1 MAAGF
6 TEDQVALSQSPPQ
19 CSGYAQDL
27 APATLRWMHFLLP
40 RGLHS
45 LLLLFALFLPPRAHL
60 AAQQAAPNLPQA
72 VESFRQG
79 RLPEAEAALRQLIK
93 TTPGDPA
100 VWNLLGAVLD
110 SQKKYDEAETCLNRA
125 LQLVPRSVAVLNN
138 LGNHYL
144 ATGKSEPAWATFRK
158 VVKLDPTH
166 QNANLQLAR
175 LSVERR
181 QGQQAL
187 DYLGKLKT
195 QEAAAA
201 AVQLLRARA
210 LHHAGRTGEAQALL
224 AALEQGAEGTATW
237 YSLGLALAEMGEFAR
252 AERVFSRALESEPGS
267 LDILYNLGI
276 AALRAGHPQ
285 RAQQVFEAVLRAHP
299 DDSEALFQ
307 LGRAVAQQGR
317 HDEAILV
324 LVRARNLAP
333 QRAEIIYTLATTAA
347 QAGFFGDAAL
357 ALDDYLKL
365 KPDDEVARR
374 DRGFAYACAG
384 NKAQALP
391 DLEWYV
397 RRHPQDPD
405 GHFQLGFG
413 LTVADQDRALHHLN
427 EAIRLKPEYPEAHLV
442 RGALYQRMG
451 RPADAL
457 PDLQL
462 AVSKR
467 PDHIQAVVLLGRVY
481 MELDRLEEAIS
492 VLRSGYEKA
501 PDDPRILMSLG
512 RALYDSGQEEEGA
525 KLLEAFGKVGPD
537 RSIERSI
544 PGTLSLLSLP
554 PGELKERYEANL
566 RSTLKSRQG
575 DPEIRGKLARFLL
588 ANNRT
593 SEALEHYRAIL
604 AAPAEPRVL
613 LECGRG
619 LIEERQFALAKEFIE
634 RVLATDP
641 TPGARLDLVVTLL
654 GLQDPKKALDVLDRF
669 PEQERQG
676 DYYLLRAQ
684 VFDALGQVPQAIENL
699 NLGFRTSPTRADL
712 YEKATYFLLKH
723 RMDAEALNLPE
734 QATAVLPDDPQLLFL
749 KATVLGIQNRSGE
762 ALALLSRIVS
772 RWPEWSRPYL
782 VRGILEENRAN
793 SEAALKSIQ
802 TAIVMGERTP
812 EAYYYLAQ
820 ARSHLHPDEPRPA
833 FEVAQKS
840 VELDPVRSEEHT
852 SELQSR

>member
-1 MAAGF
+1 M
-6 TEDQVALSQSPPQ
+6 Q
-19 CSGYAQDL
+19 
-27 APATLRWMHFLLP
+27 
-40 RGLHS
+40 
-45 LLLLFALFLPPRAHL
+45 
-60 AAQQAAPNLPQA
+60 
-72 VESFRQG
+72 
-79 RLPEAEAALRQLIK
+79 
-93 TTPGDPA
+93 
-100 VWNLLGAVLD
+100 
-110 SQKKYDEAETCLNRA
+110 
-125 LQLVPRSVAVLNN
+125 
-138 LGNHYL
+138 
-144 ATGKSEPAWATFRK
+144 
-158 VVKLDPTH
+158 
-166 QNANLQLAR
+166 
-175 LSVERR
+175 
-181 QGQQAL
+181 
-187 DYLGKLKT
+187 
-195 QEAAAA
+195 
-201 AVQLLRARA
+201 
-210 LHHAGRTGEAQALL
+210 
-224 AALEQGAEGTATW
+224 
-237 YSLGLALAEMGEFAR
+237 
-252 AERVFSRALESEPGS
+252 
-267 LDILYNLGI
+267 
-276 AALRAGHPQ
+276 
-285 RAQQVFEAVLRAHP
+285 
-299 DDSEALFQ
+299 
-307 LGRAVAQQGR
+307 
-317 HDEAILV
+317 
-324 LVRARNLAP
+324 
-333 QRAEIIYTLATTAA
+333 
-347 QAGFFGDAAL
+347 
-357 ALDDYLKL
+357 
-365 KPDDEVARR
+365 
-374 DRGFAYACAG
+374 
-384 NKAQALP
+384 
-391 DLEWYV
+391 
-397 RRHPQDPD
+397 
-405 GHFQLGFG
+405 
-413 LTVADQDRALHHLN
+413 
-427 EAIRLKPEYPEAHLV
+427 
-442 RGALYQRMG
+442 
-451 RPADAL
+451 
-457 PDLQL
+457 
-462 AVSKR
+462 
-467 PDHIQAVVLLGRVY
+467 
-481 MELDRLEEAIS
+481 LDRLEEAIS

-654 GLQDPKKALDVLDRF
+654 GVQDPTTALQALDRF
-669 PEQERQG
+669 PEQDRQG

-723 RMDAEALNLPE
+723 RMDAEALNLLE

-833 FEVAQKS
+833 FEAAQKS
-840 VELDPVRSEEHT
+840 VELDPSDPWAQALAGKLASEMGDHQASLRYLKEAIRLKRDFVKAHYWLAAT
-852 SELQSR
+852 YQAMGQDEQAAAELAEVESIHARNPRAEEEEAPGARDRLFPPLPRGQ